1 MLYPVLKVIVRL
13 AARIFCRK
21 IIINNP
27 AMLKEKGPLI
37 LACSHPNSFLD
48 AVLMDILFE
57 QPVWS
62 LTRGDAFLNKR
73 ITRLF
78 YKLKM
83 LPVYRPSEGVEN
95 LSENYKTFD
104 ACVELFKRDQVVL
117 IFSEGLCANEW
128 HLRSLKKGTARLAYK
143 CQQEN
148 IPLKILPVG
157 INYSS
162 FKRFGKNLFVN
173 FGNIFTA
180 NDLDKNLSDGA
191 WNQVFNNTLQQE
203 LRPLVFEIE
212 KKDKAKQKELL
223 EIKPSL
229 LTKLLLAIPA
239 VIGWITHVP
248 FYLPIKYWVF
258 KKYNETVHIDSMLIV
273 VSLFTY
279 PFYLLLITFL
289 LFITFNTY
297 WVLLLLII
305 LPFTAWSYVQLKGQL
320 DRFDKKV
327 LV

>member
-1 MLYPVLKVIVRL
+1 M

-21 IIINNP
+21 IIINKP
-27 AMLKEKGPLI
+27 ELLKEKGPMI

-57 QPVWS
+57 KPIWS

-73 ITRLF
+73 ITKLF

-104 ACVELFKRDQVVL
+104 SCIDLFKQGEIVL
-117 IFSEGLCANEW
+117 IFSEGICVNEW
-128 HLRSLKKGTARLAYK
+128 HLRPLKKGTARLAYK

-173 FGNIFTA
+173 FGTIFTA
-180 NDLDKNLSDGA
+180 NDFDRTLSDGA
-191 WNQVFNNTLQQE
+191 WNQVFNNKLEQE
-203 LRPLVFEIE
+203 LHPLVFEIE
-212 KKDKAKQKELL
+212 KKDKKKQKELL

-229 LTKLLLAIPA
+229 LTKILLAIPA
-239 VIGWITHVP
+239 VIGWLVHAP
-248 FYLPIKYWVF
+248 LYLPIKYWVN
-258 KKYNETVHIDSMLIV
+258 KKYNDTGHLDAMQIV
-273 VSLFTY
+273 LPLFIY
-279 PFYLLLITFL
+279 PFYLLLVTFL
-289 LFITFNTY
+289 LFFTLNSY
-297 WVLLLLII
+297 WVFLLMII
-305 LPFTAWSYVQLKGQL
+305 LPFTAWSYVQVKRQL
-320 DRFDKKV
+320 DDQ
-327 LV
+327 

>member
-1 MLYPVLKVIVRL
+1 MLYSVLKVIVRM

-21 IIINNP
+21 IIINKP
-27 AMLKEKGPLI
+27 ELLKEKGPMI

-57 QPVWS
+57 KPIWS

-73 ITRLF
+73 ITKLF

-104 ACVELFKRDQVVL
+104 SCIDLFKQGEIVL
-117 IFSEGLCANEW
+117 IFSEGLCENEW
-128 HLRSLKKGTARLAYK
+128 HLRPLKKGTARLAYK

-148 IPLKILPVG
+148 IQLKILPVG

-173 FGNIFTA
+173 FGTIFTA
-180 NDLDKNLSDGA
+180 NYFDKNLSDGA
-191 WNQVFNNTLQQE
+191 WNQVFNNKLQQE

-212 KKDKAKQKELL
+212 KKDKKKQKELL
-223 EIKPSL
+223 EINPSS
-229 LTKLLLAIPA
+229 LTKILLAIPA
-239 VIGWITHVP
+239 SIGWIIHAP
-248 FYLPIKYWVF
+248 LYLPIKYWVH
-258 KKYNETVHIDSMLIV
+258 KKYNDTGHLDAMQIV
-273 VSLFTY
+273 LPLFIY
-279 PFYLLLITFL
+279 PFYLLFVTFL
-289 LFITFNTY
+289 LFIILNSY
-297 WVLLLLII
+297 WVFLLIII
-305 LPFTAWSYVQLKGQL
+305 LPFTAWSYVQVKGQL
-320 DRFDKKV
+320 DD
-327 LV
+327 

>member
-1 MLYPVLKVIVRL
+1 MLYAILKVIVRL
-13 AARIFCRK
+13 AAKIFCRK

-27 AMLKEKGPLI
+27 ALLKEKGPMI
-37 LACSHPNSFLD
+37 FACNHPNSFLD
-48 AVLMDILFE
+48 AVLIDILFE

-62 LTRGDAFLNKR
+62 LTRGDAFVSKR

-104 ACVELFKRDQVVL
+104 ACIELFKRGQVVL
-117 IFSEGLCANEW
+117 IFCEGLCVNEW
-128 HLRSLKKGTARLAYK
+128 HLRPLKKGTARLAYK

-180 NDLDKNLSDGA
+180 NDFDKDLSDGA

-212 KKDKAKQKELL
+212 KSDKKKQKELL
-223 EIKPSL
+223 EIRPSL
-229 LTKLLLAIPA
+229 LTKIVLAIPA
-239 VIGWITHVP
+239 AIGWLAHAP
-248 FYLPIKYWVF
+248 FYLPIKYWVH
-258 KKYNETVHIDSMLIV
+258 KKYAGPGHVDAMQIV
-273 VSLFTY
+273 LPLFIY
-279 PFYLLLITFL
+279 PFYLLLLTFL
-289 LFITFNTY
+289 FFFTMNSY
-297 WVLLLLII
+297 WAFLLLIL

-320 DRFDKKV
+320 DDQ
-327 LV
+327 

>member
-1 MLYPVLKVIVRL
+1 MLYSVLKVIVRL

-21 IIINNP
+21 IIINKP
-27 AMLKEKGPLI
+27 ELLKEKGPMI

-57 QPVWS
+57 KPIWS

-73 ITRLF
+73 ITKLF

-104 ACVELFKRDQVVL
+104 SCIDLFKQGEIVL
-117 IFSEGLCANEW
+117 IFSEGICVNEW
-128 HLRSLKKGTARLAYK
+128 HLRPLKKGTARLAYK

-173 FGNIFTA
+173 FGTIFTA
-180 NDLDKNLSDGA
+180 NDFDRTLSDGA
-191 WNQVFNNTLQQE
+191 WNQVFNNKLEQE
-203 LRPLVFEIE
+203 LHPLVFEIE
-212 KKDKAKQKELL
+212 KKDKKKQKELL

-229 LTKLLLAIPA
+229 LTSILLVIPA
-239 VIGWITHVP
+239 AIGWLFHAP
-248 FYLPIKYWVF
+248 LYLPIKYWVY
-258 KKYNETVHIDSMLIV
+258 KKYNDTGHLDAMQIV
-273 VSLFTY
+273 LPLFIY
-279 PFYLLLITFL
+279 PFYLLLVTFL
-289 LFITFNTY
+289 LFFTLNSY
-297 WVLLLLII
+297 WVFLLMII
-305 LPFTAWSYVQLKGQL
+305 LPFTAWSYVQVKRQL
-320 DRFDKKV
+320 DDQ
-327 LV
+327 

>member
-1 MLYPVLKVIVRL
+1 MLYSILKVIVRL
-13 AARIFCRK
+13 AAKIFCRK
-21 IIINNP
+21 IIINKPELLN
-27 AMLKEKGPLI
+27 EKGPMI

-57 QPVWS
+57 QPIWS

-73 ITRLF
+73 ITNLF

-104 ACVELFKRDQVVL
+104 SCIELFKRDQIVL
-117 IFSEGLCANEW
+117 IFSEGLCVNEW

-173 FGNIFTA
+173 LGNIFTA
-180 NDLDKNLSDGA
+180 NDLDKNLSDGV
-191 WNQVFNNTLQQE
+191 WYQVFNNRLQQE
-203 LRPLVFEIE
+203 LRPLVYEIE
-212 KKDKAKQKELL
+212 KEDKAKQKELL
-223 EIKPSL
+223 KIKIPL
-229 LTKLLLAIPA
+229 FKKIFLAIPA
-239 VIGWITHVP
+239 AIGWLVHAP
-248 FYLPIKYWVF
+248 FYLPIKYWVH
-258 KKYNETVHIDSMLIV
+258 KKYNNSGHVDAMQLAIP
-273 VSLFTY
+273 LFIY
-279 PFYLLLITFL
+279 PVYLLLIILILFFVLKTWWVIL
-289 LFITFNTY
+289 LF
-297 WVLLLLII
+297 II
-305 LPFTAWSYVQLKGQL
+305 LPFTAWSYVQVKGQL
-320 DRFDKKV
+320 DE
-327 LV
+327 

>member
-1 MLYPVLKVIVRL
+1 MLYAILKVIVRL

-21 IIINNP
+21 IIINKP
-27 AMLKEKGPLI
+27 VLLKEKGPMI

-57 QPVWS
+57 KPIWS

-73 ITRLF
+73 ITNLF
-78 YKLKM
+78 YKFKM

-104 ACVELFKRDQVVL
+104 ACIELFKRDEIVL
-117 IFSEGLCANEW
+117 IFSEGLCVNEW

-173 FGNIFTA
+173 FGTIFTA
-180 NDLDKNLSDGA
+180 NDFDKDLSDGA
-191 WNQVFNNTLQQE
+191 WNQVFNNKLEQE

-212 KKDKAKQKELL
+212 KNDKKKQEELL
-223 EIKPSL
+223 ELKPSL
-229 LTKLLLAIPA
+229 LTKILLAIPA
-239 VIGWITHVP
+239 AIGLLIHAP
-248 FYLPIKYWVF
+248 LYLPIKYWVH
-258 KKYNETVHIDSMLIV
+258 KKYTDTGHLDAMQIV
-273 VSLFTY
+273 LPIFTY
-279 PFYLLLITFL
+279 PFYLLLIVLLSFFVFNTGWVFL
-289 LFITFNTY
+289 LFF
-297 WVLLLLII
+297 I

-320 DRFDKKV
+320 GDQ
-327 LV
+327 

>member
-1 MLYPVLKVIVRL
+1 MLYSLLKVIVRL

-27 AMLKEKGPLI
+27 ELLKEKGPMI

-104 ACVELFKRDQVVL
+104 ACIELFKRGQVVL
-117 IFSEGLCANEW
+117 IFSEGLCVNEW

-162 FKRFGKNLFVN
+162 FKRFGKNLFIN
-173 FGNIFTA
+173 FGNILTA

-191 WNQVFNNTLQQE
+191 WNQVFNNNLQQE
-203 LRPLVFEIE
+203 LRPLVFEID
-212 KKDKAKQKELL
+212 KNDKAKQKELL
-223 EIKPSL
+223 ELKPSL
-229 LTKLLLAIPA
+229 TTKIFLAIPA
-239 VIGWITHVP
+239 AIGWLVHAP
-248 FYLPIKYWVF
+248 LYLPIKYWVH
-258 KKYNETVHIDSMLIV
+258 KKYNNTGHMDAMQIV
-273 VSLFTY
+273 LPLFSY
-279 PFYLLLITFL
+279 PFYLLLITFI
-289 LFITFNTY
+289 LFITLNTW
-297 WVLLLLII
+297 WVFILFII

-320 DRFDKKV
+320 DK
-327 LV
+327 

>member
-1 MLYPVLKVIVRL
+1 MLYSVLKVIVRL

-21 IIINNP
+21 IIISNP
-27 AMLKEKGPLI
+27 GLLKEKGPMI

-73 ITRLF
+73 ITKLF

-104 ACVELFKRDQVVL
+104 ACIELFKRGQIVL
-117 IFSEGLCANEW
+117 IFSEGLCINEW
-128 HLRSLKKGTARLAYK
+128 HLRTLKKGTARLAYK

-180 NDLDKNLSDGA
+180 NDFDKTVSDGA

-223 EIKPSL
+223 EIRPSL
-229 LTKLLLAIPA
+229 LAKILLLIPA
-239 VIGWITHVP
+239 AIGLLVHAP
-248 FYLPIKYWVF
+248 LYLPIRNWVQ
-258 KKYNETVHIDSMLIV
+258 KKYNNTGHVDAMQIV
-273 VSLFTY
+273 LPLLSY
-279 PFYLLLITFL
+279 PFYLLSITFI
-289 LFITFNTY
+289 LFITLNTY
-297 WVLLLLII
+297 WVFILFII
-305 LPFTAWSYVQLKGQL
+305 LPFTAWSYVQLKEQL
-320 DRFDKKV
+320 DK
-327 LV
+327 

>member
-1 MLYPVLKVIVRL
+1 MLYSVLKVIVRM

-21 IIINNP
+21 IIINKP
-27 AMLKEKGPLI
+27 ELLKEKGPMI

-57 QPVWS
+57 KPIWS

-73 ITRLF
+73 ITSLF
-78 YKLKM
+78 YKFKM

-104 ACVELFKRDQVVL
+104 ACIELFKKGEIVL
-117 IFSEGLCANEW
+117 IFSEGLCVNEW
-128 HLRSLKKGTARLAYK
+128 HLRPLKKGTARLAYK

-180 NDLDKNLSDGA
+180 NDFDKDLSDGA
-191 WNQVFNNTLQQE
+191 WNQVFNNKLQQE
-203 LRPLVFEIE
+203 LSPLVFEIE
-212 KKDKAKQKELL
+212 KEDKKKQKELL

-229 LTKLLLAIPA
+229 ITKFLLAIPA
-239 VIGWITHVP
+239 AIGWLIHAP
-248 FYLPIKYWVF
+248 LYLPIKYWVQ
-258 KKYNETVHIDSMLIV
+258 KKYNDSGHVDAMQIVLPLLI
-273 VSLFTY
+273 Y

-289 LFITFNTY
+289 LFFILNTY
-297 WVLLLLII
+297 LAFLLMIV
-305 LPFTAWSYVQLKGQL
+305 LPFTAWSYVQVKEQL
-320 DRFDKKV
+320 DDI
-327 LV
+327 

>member
-1 MLYPVLKVIVRL
+1 MLYAILKVIVRL
-13 AARIFCRK
+13 AAKIFCRK
-21 IIINNP
+21 IIINKP
-27 AMLKEKGPLI
+27 GLLKEKGPMI

-48 AVLMDILFE
+48 AILMDILFE
-57 QPVWS
+57 KPIWS

-73 ITRLF
+73 ITSLF

-104 ACVELFKRDQVVL
+104 ACIELFKRGQVVL
-117 IFSEGLCANEW
+117 IFSEGLCINEW

-148 IPLKILPVG
+148 ILLKILPVG

-180 NDLDKNLSDGA
+180 NDFDKSLSDGA

-203 LRPLVFEIE
+203 LSPLVYEI
-212 KKDKAKQKELL
+212 KKEDKPKQTELL
-223 EIKPSL
+223 EIRIPP
-229 LTKLLLAIPA
+229 LTKILLAIPA
-239 VIGWITHVP
+239 AIGWLVHAP
-248 FYLPIKYWVF
+248 LYLPIKYWVQ
-258 KKYNETVHIDSMLIV
+258 KKYNDTGHVDAMQIALPLLI
-273 VSLFTY
+273 Y

-289 LFITFNTY
+289 LFIILNTW
-297 WVLLLLII
+297 WVFLLFIM
-305 LPFTAWSYVQLKGQL
+305 LPFTAWSYVQVKGQL
-320 DRFDKKV
+320 DKG
-327 LV
+327 

>member
-1 MLYPVLKVIVRL
+1 MLYSVLKVIVRM

-21 IIINNP
+21 IIINKP
-27 AMLKEKGPLI
+27 ELLKEKGPMI

-57 QPVWS
+57 KPVWS

-73 ITRLF
+73 ITKLF

-104 ACVELFKRDQVVL
+104 SCIDLFKQGEIVL
-117 IFSEGLCANEW
+117 IFSEGICVNEW
-128 HLRSLKKGTARLAYK
+128 HLRPLKKGTARLAYK

-173 FGNIFTA
+173 FGTIFTA
-180 NDLDKNLSDGA
+180 NDFDRTLSDGA
-191 WNQVFNNTLQQE
+191 WNQVFNNKLEQE
-203 LRPLVFEIE
+203 LHPLVFEIE
-212 KKDKAKQKELL
+212 KKDKKKQKELL

-229 LTKLLLAIPA
+229 LTSILLVIPA
-239 VIGWITHVP
+239 AIGWLFHAP
-248 FYLPIKYWVF
+248 LYLPIKYWVY
-258 KKYNETVHIDSMLIV
+258 KKYNDTGHLDAMQIV
-273 VSLFTY
+273 LPLFIY
-279 PFYLLLITFL
+279 PFYLLLVTFL
-289 LFITFNTY
+289 LFFTLNSY
-297 WVLLLLII
+297 WVFLLMII
-305 LPFTAWSYVQLKGQL
+305 LPFTAWSYVQVKRQL
-320 DRFDKKV
+320 DDQ
-327 LV
+327 

>member
-1 MLYPVLKVIVRL
+1 MLYAILKVIVRL
-13 AARIFCRK
+13 AAKIFCRK
-21 IIINNP
+21 IIINKP
-27 AMLKEKGPLI
+27 GLLKEKGPMI

-48 AVLMDILFE
+48 AILMDILFE
-57 QPVWS
+57 KPIWS

-73 ITRLF
+73 ITSLF

-104 ACVELFKRDQVVL
+104 ACIELFKRGQVVL
-117 IFSEGLCANEW
+117 IFSEGLCINEW

-148 IPLKILPVG
+148 ILLKILPVG

-180 NDLDKNLSDGA
+180 NDFDKSLSDGA

-203 LRPLVFEIE
+203 LSPLVYEI
-212 KKDKAKQKELL
+212 KKEDKPKQKELL
-223 EIKPSL
+223 EIRIPP
-229 LTKLLLAIPA
+229 LTKILLAIPA
-239 VIGWITHVP
+239 AIGWLVHAP
-248 FYLPIKYWVF
+248 LYLPIKYWVQ
-258 KKYNETVHIDSMLIV
+258 KKYNDTGHVDAMQIALPLLI
-273 VSLFTY
+273 Y

-289 LFITFNTY
+289 LFIILNTW
-297 WVLLLLII
+297 WVFLLFIM
-305 LPFTAWSYVQLKGQL
+305 LPFTAWSYVQVKGQL
-320 DRFDKKV
+320 DKG
-327 LV
+327 

>member
-1 MLYPVLKVIVRL
+1 MLYAILKVIVRL

-27 AMLKEKGPLI
+27 ELLKEKGPMI

-57 QPVWS
+57 KPIWS

-73 ITRLF
+73 ITKLF
-78 YKLKM
+78 YKFKM

-104 ACVELFKRDQVVL
+104 ACIELFKKGEIVL
-117 IFSEGLCANEW
+117 IFSEGLCVNEW
-128 HLRSLKKGTARLAYK
+128 HLRPLKKGTARLAYK

-173 FGNIFTA
+173 FGTIFTT
-180 NDLDKNLSDGA
+180 NDFDKNLSDGA
-191 WNQVFNNTLQQE
+191 WNQVFNNMLQQE
-203 LRPLVFEIE
+203 LHPLVFEIE
-212 KKDKAKQKELL
+212 KNDKQKQKELL

-229 LTKLLLAIPA
+229 LTKILLAIPA
-239 VIGWITHVP
+239 AIGWLIHAP
-248 FYLPIKYWVF
+248 LYLPIKYWVH
-258 KKYNETVHIDSMLIV
+258 KKYNDTGHLDSMQIV
-273 VSLFTY
+273 LPLFIY
-279 PFYLLLITFL
+279 PFYLLLIVLLSFFIFNTDWVFL
-289 LFITFNTY
+289 LFF
-297 WVLLLLII
+297 I

-320 DRFDKKV
+320 DDQ
-327 LV
+327 

>member
-1 MLYPVLKVIVRL
+1 MLYSVLKVIVRL

-21 IIINNP
+21 IIINKP
-27 AMLKEKGPLI
+27 ELLKEKGPMI

-57 QPVWS
+57 KPIWS

-73 ITRLF
+73 ITSLF
-78 YKLKM
+78 YKFKM

-104 ACVELFKRDQVVL
+104 ACIDLFKQGEIVL
-117 IFSEGLCANEW
+117 IFSEGLCVNEW
-128 HLRSLKKGTARLAYK
+128 HLRPLKKGTARLAYK

-180 NDLDKNLSDGA
+180 NDFDKNLSDGA
-191 WNQVFNNTLQQE
+191 WNQVFNNKLQEE
-203 LRPLVFEIE
+203 LSPLVFEIE
-212 KKDKAKQKELL
+212 KEDKKKQKELL

-229 LTKLLLAIPA
+229 LTKILLAIPA
-239 VIGWITHVP
+239 AIGLLVHAP
-248 FYLPIKYWVF
+248 LYLPIKYWVH
-258 KKYNETVHIDSMLIV
+258 KKYNNSGHVDAMQIVLPLLI
-273 VSLFTY
+273 Y

-289 LFITFNTY
+289 LFFILNTS
-297 WVLLLLII
+297 WVFLLMII
-305 LPFTAWSYVQLKGQL
+305 LPFTAWSYVQVKEQL
-320 DRFDKKV
+320 DDQ
-327 LV
+327 

>member
-1 MLYPVLKVIVRL
+1 M

-21 IIINNP
+21 IIINKP
-27 AMLKEKGPLI
+27 ELLKEKGPMI

-57 QPVWS
+57 KPIWS

-73 ITRLF
+73 ITKLF

-104 ACVELFKRDQVVL
+104 SCIDLFKQGEIVL
-117 IFSEGLCANEW
+117 IFSEGICVNEW
-128 HLRSLKKGTARLAYK
+128 HLRPLKKGTARLAYK

-173 FGNIFTA
+173 FGTIFTA
-180 NDLDKNLSDGA
+180 NDFDRTLSDGA
-191 WNQVFNNTLQQE
+191 WNQVFNNKLEQE
-203 LRPLVFEIE
+203 LHPLVFEIE
-212 KKDKAKQKELL
+212 KKDKKKQKELL

-229 LTKLLLAIPA
+229 LTSILLVIPA
-239 VIGWITHVP
+239 AIGWLFHAP
-248 FYLPIKYWVF
+248 LYLPIKYWVY
-258 KKYNETVHIDSMLIV
+258 KKYNDTGHLDAMQIV
-273 VSLFTY
+273 LPLFIY
-279 PFYLLLITFL
+279 PFYLLLVTFL
-289 LFITFNTY
+289 LFFTLNSY
-297 WVLLLLII
+297 WVFLLMII
-305 LPFTAWSYVQLKGQL
+305 LPFTAWSYVQVKRQL
-320 DRFDKKV
+320 DDQ
-327 LV
+327 

>member
-1 MLYPVLKVIVRL
+1 MLYSILKVIVRL
-13 AARIFCRK
+13 AAKIFCRK

-27 AMLKEKGPLI
+27 ELLKGKGPMI

-57 QPVWS
+57 HPVWS

-104 ACVELFKRDQVVL
+104 ACIELFKRHQIVL
-117 IFSEGLCANEW
+117 IFSEGLCVNEW
-128 HLRSLKKGTARLAYK
+128 HLRPLKKGTARLAYK

-180 NDLDKNLSDGA
+180 NDFDKNLSDGT
-191 WNQVFNNTLQQE
+191 WNQVFNNKLQQE
-203 LRPLVFEIE
+203 LSPLVFEIE
-212 KKDKAKQKELL
+212 KKDKKKQKELL
-223 EIKPSL
+223 EINLPL
-229 LTKLLLAIPA
+229 FTKILLAIPA
-239 VIGWITHVP
+239 AIGWLIHAP
-248 FYLPIKYWVF
+248 LYLPIKYWVN
-258 KKYNETVHIDSMLIV
+258 KKYHDTGHLDAMQIV
-273 VSLFTY
+273 LPLFIY
-279 PFYLLLITFL
+279 PFYLLLVTFL
-289 LFITFNTY
+289 LFFTLNSY
-297 WVLLLLII
+297 WVFLLMII
-305 LPFTAWSYVQLKGQL
+305 LPFTAWSYVQVKGQL
-320 DRFDKKV
+320 D
-327 LV
+327 

>member
-1 MLYPVLKVIVRL
+1 MLYAILKIIVRL
-13 AARIFCRK
+13 AAKIFCRK
-21 IIINNP
+21 IVVNNP
-27 AMLKEKGPLI
+27 GLLKEKGAMI
-37 LACSHPNSFLD
+37 LACNHPNSFLD

-57 QPVWS
+57 QPIWS

-104 ACVELFKRDQVVL
+104 ACIELFKRHQVVL
-117 IFSEGLCANEW
+117 VFSEGLCENECR
-128 HLRSLKKGTARLAYK
+128 LRSLKKGTARLAYK

-180 NDLDKNLSDGA
+180 NDFDKNLTDGA

-203 LRPLVFEIE
+203 LVPLVFEIE
-212 KKDKAKQKELL
+212 KKDKVRQKESL
-223 EIKPSL
+223 EINVPAF
-229 LTKLLLAIPA
+229 TKFLLAVPA
-239 VIGWITHVP
+239 ALGWLVHAP
-248 FYLPIKYWVF
+248 LYLPIKHWVM
-258 KKYNETVHIDSMLIV
+258 KKYSKTVHVDSMLIAI
-273 VSLFTY
+273 SLFSY
-279 PFYLLLITFL
+279 PFYLLLITML
-289 LFITFNTY
+289 LFIFLKSW
-297 WVLLLLII
+297 WVFLLIII
-305 LPFTAWSYVQLKGQL
+305 LPFTAWCYVQVKKQL
-320 DRFDKKV
+320 D
-327 LV
+327 

>member
-1 MLYPVLKVIVRL
+1 MLYSILKVIVRL
-13 AARIFCRK
+13 AAKIFCRK

-27 AMLKEKGPLI
+27 ELLKEKGPMI

-104 ACVELFKRDQVVL
+104 ACIELFKRNQIVL
-117 IFSEGLCANEW
+117 IFSEGLCVNEW

-212 KKDKAKQKELL
+212 KKDKAKQRELL

-229 LTKLLLAIPA
+229 LTKTLLAIPA
-239 VIGWITHVP
+239 AIGWLIHAP
-248 FYLPIKYWVF
+248 LYLPIKYWVH
-258 KKYNETVHIDSMLIV
+258 KKYNNTGHLDAMQIV
-273 VSLFTY
+273 LPLFIY
-279 PFYLLLITFL
+279 PLYLLLVTFL
-289 LFITFNTY
+289 LFFTLNSY
-297 WVLLLLII
+297 WVFLLII
-305 LPFTAWSYVQLKGQL
+305 ILLFTAWSYVQVKGQL
-320 DRFDKKV
+320 DK
-327 LV
+327 

>member
-1 MLYPVLKVIVRL
+1 MLYAILKVIVRL

-21 IIINNP
+21 IIINKP
-27 AMLKEKGPLI
+27 ELLKEKGPMI

-57 QPVWS
+57 KPIWS

-73 ITRLF
+73 ITNLF
-78 YKLKM
+78 YKFKM

-104 ACVELFKRDQVVL
+104 SCIELFKQGEIVL
-117 IFSEGLCANEW
+117 IFSEGLCVNEW
-128 HLRSLKKGTARLAYK
+128 HLRPLKKGTARLAYK

-173 FGNIFTA
+173 FGNIFAA
-180 NDLDKNLSDGA
+180 NDFDKNLSDGA
-191 WNQVFNNTLQQE
+191 WNQVFNNKLHQE
-203 LRPLVFEIE
+203 LSPLVFEIE
-212 KKDKAKQKELL
+212 KKDKKKQKELL

-229 LTKLLLAIPA
+229 LTKILLAIPA
-239 VIGWITHVP
+239 AIGWLIHAP
-248 FYLPIKYWVF
+248 LYLPIKYLVN
-258 KKYNETVHIDSMLIV
+258 KKYNNTGHLDSMQIV
-273 VSLFTY
+273 LPLFIY
-279 PFYLLLITFL
+279 PFYLLVIVLLFFFIFETGWVFL
-289 LFITFNTY
+289 LFF
-297 WVLLLLII
+297 I
-305 LPFTAWSYVQLKGQL
+305 LPFTAWSYVQVKGQL
-320 DRFDKKV
+320 DD
-327 LV
+327 